1 MLVVSIDDASVK
13 ETKLPKTEGIKGWF
27 TDDQDAR
34 YDAIVAVTLRI
45 YDANNSPVATASVTA
60 NRSRTIHEKA
70 TVDERNQFYYDLVR
84 DLMYSFNGES
94 ETRIRQFF
102 GNYLR

>member
-1 MLVVSIDDASVK
+1 MSIDNASVK

-34 YDAIVAVTLRI
+34 YDALVSVTLRL
-45 YDANNSPVATASVTA
+45 YDVNNAEVATASITA
-60 NRSRTIHEKA
+60 NRSRSIHERA
-70 TVDERNQFYYDLVR
+70 TVDERNKFYYELVR
-84 DLMYSFNGES
+84 DLMTAYNTEAD
-94 ETRIRQFF
+94 TRVHQFF